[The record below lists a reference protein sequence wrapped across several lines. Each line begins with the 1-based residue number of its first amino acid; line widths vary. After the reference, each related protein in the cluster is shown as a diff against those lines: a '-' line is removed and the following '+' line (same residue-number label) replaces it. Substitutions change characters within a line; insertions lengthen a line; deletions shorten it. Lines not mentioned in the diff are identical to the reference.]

1 VAAAGDDAGDDA
13 IDDGRSPTD
22 PDPERAV
29 VEEVGLA
36 VRGTDLILP
45 GRADPLIL
53 LSLRCLRFSFHP
65 LLWGG
70 AAFAIARGVATE
82 RLGQGLDSPSEIYEA
97 LRTPLFGIVLAVG
110 ARFLA
115 SGLAMLASY
124 PLALRNIRAHYGRV
138 PWRPSTVPDVV
149 HLIGAYKAARW
160 TRVAT
165 EYAVEQVGPLGRVL
179 NLVAIGLGVL
189 GAVLFVVFLVTAVVA
204 AGA

>member
-1 VAAAGDDAGDDA
+1 VHTPGHDVVHDRTNPAG
-13 IDDGRSPTD
+13 S
-22 PDPERAV
+22 DPERAV
-29 VEEVGLA
+29 VEDVGLA
-36 VRGTDLILP
+36 VRGADLILP
-45 GRADPLIL
+45 GRPDPLIL
-53 LSLRCLRFSFHP
+53 LCLRCLRFSFHP

-70 AAFAIARGVATE
+70 AAFSIAHGVATE
-82 RLGQGLDSPSEIYEA
+82 RIGQGLDSPSEIYQA
-97 LRTPLFGIVLAVG
+97 LRTPLFGIVLALG

-115 SGLAMLASY
+115 SVLAMAVAY
-124 PLALRNIRAHYGRV
+124 PLAVRNIRAHYGRV
-138 PWRPSTVPDVV
+138 PLRPSTVPDVV